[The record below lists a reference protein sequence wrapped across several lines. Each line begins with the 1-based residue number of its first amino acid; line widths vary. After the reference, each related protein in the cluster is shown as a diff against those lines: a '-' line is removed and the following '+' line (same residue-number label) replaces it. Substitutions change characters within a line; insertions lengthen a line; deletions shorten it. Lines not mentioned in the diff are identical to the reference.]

1 MGKGIAGGA
10 GSQGGGREANTS
22 ESGREGGASHY
33 WEPRYAVGELLL
45 KYGALVTSKNKRGRY
60 AWQWAG
66 SSEEESR
73 HVGDWLR
80 GSNAAMGQD
89 FWAKIMREKRV
100 AEAKKARNKLNG
112 CRQPLSSSD
121 PLLRAAHSG
130 DESKIRELLDFVKE
144 K

>member
-1 MGKGIAGGA
+1 MEGEEGD
-10 GSQGGGREANTS
+10 E
-22 ESGREGGASHY
+22 EEGG
-33 WEPRYAVGELLL
+33 EGGE
-45 KYGALVTSKNKRGRY
+45 GGMGSSEEESSEDE
-60 AWQWAG
+60 